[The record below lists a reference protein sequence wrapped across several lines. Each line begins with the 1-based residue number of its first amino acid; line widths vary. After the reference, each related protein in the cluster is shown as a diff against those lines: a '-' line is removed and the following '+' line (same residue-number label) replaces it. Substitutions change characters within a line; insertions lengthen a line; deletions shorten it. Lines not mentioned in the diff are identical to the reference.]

1 MIWLTWRQHRAQ
13 ILLTAG
19 FLGVLGLLLLG
30 SAVEAKLYVA
40 EHAPPG
46 CPGGTAYCGDLDVAV
61 GLGERYDAVYTLFG
75 WMPLVLPALIGAFW
89 GAPLLGREYERGTHR
104 LAWTQAMPVGR
115 WLAVKLAVLGGA
127 VVAGGLALSAMVSLW
142 RPVFRDGID
151 SSFGNVGV
159 FNMVGVAPAAWWLFA
174 FALGTAAGTL
184 FRRTLP
190 AMALAVAGVATA
202 MFTLFALSDHY
213 AEPARAVLTGTVTL
227 DEPDARLVEATWVD
241 PAGREVADPPSS
253 VCARRMD
260 AGRSSRNAEAWQE
273 CLFGKGYHYAVFYH
287 PPSRFWRFQWTEAA
301 ILTLAAAALGGLA
314 VRRTLRR
321 RV

>member
-1 MIWLTWRQHRAQ
+1 VVWLTWRQHRAQ
-13 ILLTAG
+13 FLLTAG
-19 FLGVLGLLLLG
+19 ILAALGLLLLF
-30 SAVEAKLYVA
+30 SAVEARLYVA

-46 CPGGTAYCGDLDVAV
+46 CPGGRAFCGDLDVAV
-61 GLGERYDAVYTLFG
+61 WLGERYQAIYTVFG
-75 WMPLVLPALIGAFW
+75 WLPLVLPALVGAFW

-104 LAWTQAMPVGR
+104 LAWTQSVPVGR
-115 WLAVKLAVLGGA
+115 WLAVKLAVLGAA

-151 SSFGNVGV
+151 GPFANIGV

-190 AMALAVAGVATA
+190 AMALTVAGVAAA
-202 MFTLFALSDHY
+202 MFALSAASDHY
-213 AEPARAVLTGTVTL
+213 AEPARAELTGTVVL
-227 DEPDARLVEATWVD
+227 GDADARLVRAAWLE
-241 PAGREVADPPSS
+241 PSGQEVATPASAT
-253 VCARRMD
+253 CRRRLD
-260 AGRSSRNAEAWQE
+260 TGRSSRNAEAWHE
-273 CLFGKGYHYAVFYH
+273 CLFAEGHRYVVYYH

-301 ILTLAAAALGGLA
+301 ILTAGAALLGGGS

-321 RV
+321 AA